1 MSFETNVD
9 AVQKY
14 ALGTRVRKQS
24 TGNEYIYL
32 KGVTS
37 TAQGTAVGYDEA
49 YVTQLADSDT
59 PTVGPIAIACAAVDA
74 ATKFGWYCIVG
85 KVAAKVL
92 AAFAD
97 NGVVGLTSTGGSLD
111 DAAVGHEFAVHGAI
125 GRSAIDTP
133 TTGQAYLQ
141 LLYPF
146 VTGAAN
152 D

>member
-14 ALGTRVRKQS
+14 ALGTRARKQS

-32 KGVTS
+32 QGVASTEQGSVVGFDEAHVTS
-37 TAQGTAVGYDEA
+37 
-49 YVTQLADSDT
+49 LADADT
-59 PTVGPIAIACAAVDA
+59 PTVGRIAVACAAVDA
-74 ATKFGWYCIVG
+74 TTKFGWYCIYG

-97 NGVVGLTSTGGSLD
+97 NGVVSLVSTGGSVD
-111 DAAVGHEFAVHGAI
+111 DAAVGHELAVHGAI
-125 GRSAIDTP
+125 GRSAVDTP
-133 TTGQAYLQ
+133 TTGQAYLE
-141 LLYPF
+141 LCYPF